1 MMHATVRLPIG
12 KVEGRITR
20 RREDLLAVE
29 EPLEIRVGAQSVSVT
44 MRTPGHDFELAAG
57 FLFAEDIIRSAS
69 QIREITSTAPNIVNV
84 ELSSEVVIQPA
95 NSQRGFIMTSA
106 CGVCGKKSL
115 ESLAANR
122 CAVVPSSNLTIDAGV
137 IHRLP
142 QQLRDRQEISESTG
156 GLQAA
161 AFFDRHGELEV
172 LREDVG
178 RHNAVDKLVGNALLR
193 FRTPRCDSVM
203 LVSGRASFE
212 LAQKASMAGVPLP
225 AAVGGPIQSGS
236 LDSRALRDDTDRISP

>member
-106 CGVCGKKSL
+106 RGVCGKQSL
-115 ESLAANR
+115 E
-122 CAVVPSSNLTIDAGV
+122 SSNLTIDAGV

-142 QQLRDRQEISESTG
+142 QQLRDRQEIFESTG
-156 GLQAA
+156 GL
-161 AFFDRHGELEV
+161 RRV
-172 LREDVG
+172 LR
-178 RHNAVDKLVGNALLR
+178 
-193 FRTPRCDSVM
+193 S
-203 LVSGRASFE
+203 
-212 LAQKASMAGVPLP
+212 
-225 AAVGGPIQSGS
+225 
-236 LDSRALRDDTDRISP
+236 SR

>member
-1 MMHATVRLPIG
+1 LRAP
-12 KVEGRITR
+12 
-20 RREDLLAVE
+20 
-29 EPLEIRVGAQSVSVT
+29 
-44 MRTPGHDFELAAG
+44 AA
-57 FLFAEDIIRSAS
+57 S
-69 QIREITSTAPNIVNV
+69 
-84 ELSSEVVIQPA
+84 
-95 NSQRGFIMTSA
+95 
-106 CGVCGKKSL
+106 
-115 ESLAANR
+115 
-122 CAVVPSSNLTIDAGV
+122 
-137 IHRLP
+137 
-142 QQLRDRQEISESTG
+142 
-156 GLQAA
+156 A